1 MCYVRTHLVEEI
13 AHPVLRVIKR
23 EVPDA
28 RRDVAVVNAGLHYGI
43 GTILLPTPKPQD
55 TSLKH
60 HIMDSC

>member
-43 GTILLPTPKPQD
+43 GTLYPKP
-55 TSLKH
+55 
-60 HIMDSC
+60 